1 LNKYLDHGRLVFIDA
16 LVKAA
21 NSESSTDIFR
31 SITNALTANSSEL
44 ETILILDFF
53 DIPLALHSIS
63 SDEALTELI
72 RWRTQVHAVLV
83 TLATDILTKDMDP
96 HLFSASPQPILLQQQ
111 QFLLTLAHQADMTLS
126 TKALDSGSS
135 KDVSGV
141 VRITSSRNN
150 SLSGDKEL
158 LYFVDSGSSK
168 PIEVWERGGLRS

>member
-1 LNKYLDHGRLVFIDA
+1 LNDYLNHGRLVFIDA

-21 NSESSTDIFR
+21 SSESATGIFR
-31 SITNALTANSSEL
+31 SITNALTTKAPEL
-44 ETILILDFF
+44 ETILILDLF

-63 SDEALTELI
+63 SDELLKELI
-72 RWRTQVHAVLV
+72 RWRTQAYAVLV
-83 TLATDILTKDMDP
+83 TLAADILTKDIYP
-96 HLFSASPQPILLQQQ
+96 HLFSAFPQPILLQQR

-126 TKALDSGSS
+126 MKALDSGSS

-150 SLSGDKEL
+150 GASGDKEF

-168 PIEVWERGGLRS
+168 PIEVWERGELRS